1 MTALPRPVARGCRGA
16 AATGHPLATDVALEV
31 FRAGGN
37 AVDAAVAAAGALSV
51 VLPEACGL
59 GGDALFT
66 IRAGD
71 GALEAFNGSGRAPVA
86 FAGPVPSDGA
96 AAATVP
102 GFVAGLEDGHRA
114 FGRLDWARLWQPA
127 VRLGAGGFPAGPAL
141 LRALTR
147 HRARLARGAAGW
159 DVAPDAVEIG
169 TILRQP
175 RLART
180 LGDIAAGGS
189 SAFYRGPIA
198 EAIAATVSAAG
209 GALSLADLA
218 AHETVRRAP
227 LARPFRAA
235 VVHAQPPVS
244 QAVLALMALGALD
257 GIEDTRRD
265 VRAHAGVEAIE
276 AAFQH
281 RAEITAPGAEERLL
295 AAELGVD
302 LDVAQGRG
310 GPTAATH
317 TTAVATADPDG
328 LVVSMVI
335 SVFDEFGSAALV
347 PEGGFFLNNRMVGF
361 GADAPAN
368 EVAGVR
374 PVHTLS
380 PLLVEQDARTF
391 AAATPGMD
399 GQVQTLTQVLDA
411 VLAEGED
418 LTAALDRRRW
428 RSTDGRLVLE
438 EGFEPEAAAL
448 LAERGHEV
456 TWAPAGGQPFGA
468 TVVAGID
475 HRHGGVFAAADLRRE
490 AWAGA
495 C

>member
-1 MTALPRPVARGCRGA
+1 M
-16 AATGHPLATDVALEV
+16 
-31 FRAGGN
+31 
-37 AVDAAVAAAGALSV
+37 VAA
-51 VLPEACGL
+51 
-59 GGDALFT
+59 
-66 IRAGD
+66 
-71 GALEAFNGSGRAPVA
+71 
-86 FAGPVPSDGA
+86 
-96 AAATVP
+96 
-102 GFVAGLEDGHRA
+102 LEDGHTA
-114 FGRLDWARLWQPA
+114 FGRLDWGRLWEPA
-127 VRLGAGGFPAGPAL
+127 IRLGTDGFPAGHGL
-141 LRALTR
+141 LRAVTR
-147 HRARLARGAAGW
+147 HRARLDRGARGW
-159 DVAPDAVEIG
+159 DIAPDAVEIG
-169 TILRQP
+169 AILRQP

-180 LGDIAAGGS
+180 LGDLAAEGA
-189 SAFYRGPIA
+189 SAFYRGA
-198 EAIAATVSAAG
+198 VADAIAATVAADG
-209 GALSLADLA
+209 GWLTADDLA

-227 LARPFRAA
+227 FCRPFRAA
-235 VVHAQPPVS
+235 HVHAQPPVS

-257 GIEDTRRD
+257 GIDDTRRH

-281 RAEITAPGAEERLL
+281 RAQITAPDAAERLL
-295 AAELGVD
+295 DAELHVD
-302 LDVAQGRG
+302 LGSALRRG

-328 LVVSMVI
+328 LVVSMVV
-335 SVFDEFGSAALV
+335 SVFDEFGSATLV
-347 PEGGFFLNNRMVGF
+347 PEAGFFLNNRMAGF
-361 GADAPAN
+361 ATDAPGD
-368 EVAGVR
+368 EVAGAR

-391 AAATPGMD
+391 AVATPGMD

-411 VLAEGED
+411 VLAEGVD

-428 RSTDGRLVLE
+428 RSTDGRLVVE

-448 LAERGHEV
+448 LAGRGHDV

-468 TVVAGID
+468 AVVAGID